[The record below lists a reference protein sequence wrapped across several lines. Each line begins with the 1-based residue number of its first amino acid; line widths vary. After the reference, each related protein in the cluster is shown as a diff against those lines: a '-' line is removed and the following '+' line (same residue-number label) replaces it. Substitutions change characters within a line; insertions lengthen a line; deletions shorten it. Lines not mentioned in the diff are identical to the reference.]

1 MNSIADF
8 LVVLFCVVTVLVA
21 ITFAF
26 EFDHWRI
33 VAWLQTPLPLWI
45 PIAGAGTVLALLAS
59 AYVVAAVLGLAT
71 AIFVFRLVPLLQ
83 STLMHNTRPT
93 AAKLRV
99 AHGNLLYLNT
109 KYDNTLDA
117 LIAVDADV
125 LTLCEVTETW
135 HGKLLEHVGFHSLYP
150 HRVVSPADLADG
162 IAVFSKINFETHSI
176 KPMITKNAIVATLSH
191 PLGRL
196 QLITP
201 HPMPPVSRIK
211 IRDWR
216 PSFESIRRSV
226 DPALPTLLIGDLN
239 AAHWHPSFRRLIT
252 DGFLRHVRDSARG
265 RWAGG
270 LAPSWRPHR
279 NAPRIVRLDHALTS
293 PGLNPIK
300 VENFAI
306 PGSDHDGL
314 VVEVVISEPDTA
326 QLESIR

>member
-1 MNSIADF
+1 MNSLADV

-21 ITFAF
+21 ISFVF
-26 EFDHWRI
+26 EFDRWRI

-45 PIAGAGTVLALLAS
+45 PLAGAGTVLALLAS
-59 AYVVAAVLGLAT
+59 EYLVGAVLGLAT

-109 KYDNTLDA
+109 KYDDTLDA
-117 LIAVDADV
+117 LITVDADV

-150 HRVVSPADLADG
+150 HRVICPADLADG

-176 KPMITKNAIVATLSH
+176 KPMITKNAVVATLSH
-191 PLGRL
+191 PSGRL

-239 AAHWHPSFRRLIT
+239 AAHWHPSFRHLVN
-252 DGFLRHVRDSARG
+252 DGFLRHVRSGVRG

-279 NAPRIVRLDHALTS
+279 KAPRIVRLDHALIS
-293 PGLNPIK
+293 SGLHATD
-300 VENFAI
+300 VSSFTI

-314 VVEVVISEPDTA
+314 VVEVTFRD
-326 QLESIR
+326 